1 MVPRNRKK
9 GRKNILIIT
18 SGLTENKGDQAI
30 LRANIYFMKKYLSN
44 INIVIEDVFLDIFKS
59 FQTIRHVY
67 SANAVVLSVGHPVQ
81 DTTSKLFIPYV
92 FSKIVLAILLSKKI
106 FIFSAGVSDLKS
118 KFLKKLVV
126 IIMNK
131 CSFISVRDEASKRL
145 LEEFGVKKNIHI
157 SCDPALFCPNDIFS
171 PQDIS
176 IQFGNYKPYIC
187 ISPRRWFH
195 YTSSFFPFKK
205 VDAKY
210 LPRIELYR
218 NQLANL
224 ADGAVSRFNCNV
236 ILVPMRPGKIDQ
248 PGQDDDIFCNEILN
262 NAKNKNN
269 IIVIDSSINLSE
281 IITLF
286 RGAEAVVGVRMHSS
300 ILAAKTN
307 TPFVNVYYNEKGLS
321 FMTAMGMKNYAISIK
336 DFSHEKVLDFLTDI
350 FKNKK
355 KIKNQMIRRK
365 NVLYGKLLINYAK
378 VREII
383 DRDPDYPS
391 SS

>member
-1 MVPRNRKK
+1 MTPRNRKK
-9 GRKNILIIT
+9 GQKNILIIT

-30 LRANIYFMKKYLSN
+30 LGSNIYFMKKYLSN
-44 INIVIEDVFLDIFKS
+44 INIIIEDVFLDLFKS

-67 SANAVVLSVGHPVQ
+67 SADAVVLSVGHPVQ

-92 FSKIVLAILLSKKI
+92 FSKIVLAILLNKKL
-106 FIFSAGVSDLKS
+106 FIFSAGISDLKS

-131 CSFISVRDEASKRL
+131 CSFISVRDEESKQL
-145 LEEFGVKKNIHI
+145 LEKFGVKKDIHI
-157 SCDPALFCPNDIFS
+157 SCDPALFYPNELFS
-171 PQDIS
+171 TQDIS

-195 YTSSFFPFKK
+195 YTGSFFPYKK

-210 LPRIELYR
+210 LSRIELYR
-218 NQLANL
+218 NQLTNL
-224 ADGAVSRFNCNV
+224 ADGVVSKFNCNV
-236 ILVPMRPGKIDQ
+236 ILVPMRPGKIDH

-269 IIVIDSSINLSE
+269 IIAIDSPINLSE
-281 IITLF
+281 MITLF

-300 ILAAKTN
+300 ILAANTN
-307 TPFVNVYYNEKGLS
+307 TPFINIYYNEKGLS
-321 FMTAMGMKNYAISIK
+321 FMTAMDMKNYTISIE
-336 DFSHEKVLDFLTDI
+336 DFSHEKVLDLLTDI

-355 KIKNQMIRRK
+355 KIKSQMIRRK
-365 NVLYGKLLINYAK
+365 NLLYGELLINYAK
-378 VREII
+378 MREIMG
-383 DRDPDYPS
+383 RDPDFPS